1 MQLYI
6 DLSTMSFKKLLF
18 SMFKMWHGNVSPSI
32 SSPLYPHWKPD
43 PWWVLRSLHFY
54 WLGDD
59 FIAFMPAGESC
70 VAEHWT
76 EAELWVAAAAVAAA
90 ATAVC
95 MHPAAV

>member
-1 MQLYI
+1 MALEI
-6 DLSTMSFKKLLF
+6 
-18 SMFKMWHGNVSPSI
+18 SPSI

-59 FIAFMPAGESC
+59 FIAFMPAGESR
-70 VAEHWT
+70 VVEHWT
-76 EAELWVAAAAVAAA
+76 KAELWVAAAA
-90 ATAVC
+90 ATAVR